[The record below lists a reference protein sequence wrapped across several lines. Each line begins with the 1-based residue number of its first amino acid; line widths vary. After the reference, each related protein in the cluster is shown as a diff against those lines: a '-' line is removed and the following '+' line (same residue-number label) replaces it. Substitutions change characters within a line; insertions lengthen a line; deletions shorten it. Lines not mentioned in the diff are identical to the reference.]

1 MKVLHVGGFNP
12 LNRFKTLE
20 DALKKAKHD
29 DQIILHKHVNESVI
43 INKSIIL
50 DGNGYSLKIDSDT
63 VGIKN
68 SNNNHLVIN
77 NLTFIANTRANAIIN
92 EGILEL
98 TNVKMK
104 LNGPVR
110 KFLPLLYSDGSKLIL
125 NNCELLKVNTTQNTT
140 TKATNCK
147 FYNYYGDNI
156 HIEPNDNSNEF
167 SNLYGRSKFINCT
180 LSHMDIDNSQIEN
193 CKIGPYTHISNS
205 NLKNIKIYQKDEELN
220 IKIKKETSYGL
231 LDNQSDEKYCL
242 YLTDDIT
249 LQHYNIEIQ
258 DQEFIPIFG
267 NHVNLEINKT
277 KTNTEYEN
285 ELYNST
291 LKVTDTNDTNYWHLS
306 KSKLSAVRS
315 KINSNIKEETGL
327 DKLNKLI
334 GLQSVKRKINEIM
347 NNIQVQSQNK
357 NDDFEFSY
365 HMIFSGEPGT
375 GKTTVAKYVT
385 EALYEVGA
393 IPENKFTVATV
404 DSLVAGYVGQ
414 TAQKTREVLEK
425 AVGGVLFIDEAY
437 MLNVKQGQNTFND
450 EAIGV
455 LIEFMEN
462 RRKDLIVILAGYKKE
477 MTEFLASNTGLD
489 SRIERVEF
497 EDYTPQEMVQIF
509 ELMRKSN
516 NIEYIDEDKIK
527 QNLEKY
533 FTLVTQLNLQIP
545 DVNGRITNGGNGRL
559 VRNIFQKII
568 TERNSRIINENIT
581 DQRVTMVDVLK
592 GFENEIRKIQNRK
605 I

>member
-29 DQIILHKHVNESVI
+29 DQIILHKHLNESVI

-156 HIEPNDNSNEF
+156 HIDPNDNSNEF

-180 LSHMDIDNSQIEN
+180 LSHMDIDNAQIEN

-220 IKIKKETSYGL
+220 VKIKKESSYGL

-291 LKVTDTNDTNYWHLS
+291 LKATDTNDTNYWHLS

-516 NIEYIDEDKIK
+516 NIEYIDENKIK

>member
-180 LSHMDIDNSQIEN
+180 LSHMDIDNAQIEN

-220 IKIKKETSYGL
+220 VKLKKESSYGL

-306 KSKLSAVRS
+306 KSKSSAVRS

>member
-98 TNVKMK
+98 TNIKMK

-180 LSHMDIDNSQIEN
+180 LSHMDIDNAQIEN

-220 IKIKKETSYGL
+220 VKIKKESSYGL

-291 LKVTDTNDTNYWHLS
+291 LKATDTNDTNYWHLS

-425 AVGGVLFIDEAY
+425 ALGGVLFIDEAY

-516 NIEYIDEDKIK
+516 NIEYIDENKIK

>member
-180 LSHMDIDNSQIEN
+180 LSHMDIDNAQIEN

-220 IKIKKETSYGL
+220 IKIKKESSYGL
-231 LDNQSDEKYCL
+231 LDKQSDEKYCL
-242 YLTDDIT
+242 YLTEDIT

-291 LKVTDTNDTNYWHLS
+291 LKATDTNDTNYWHLS

-425 AVGGVLFIDEAY
+425 ALGGVLFIDEAY

-516 NIEYIDEDKIK
+516 NIEYIDENKIK

>member
-220 IKIKKETSYGL
+220 VKIKKETSYGL

-306 KSKLSAVRS
+306 NSKLSAVRS

>member
-20 DALKKAKHD
+20 EALKKAKHD

-50 DGNGYSLKIDSDT
+50 DGNGYSLKINSDT

-180 LSHMDIDNSQIEN
+180 LSHMDIDNAQIEN

-220 IKIKKETSYGL
+220 VKIKKESSYGL

-249 LQHYNIEIQ
+249 LQHYTIEIQ

-291 LKVTDTNDTNYWHLS
+291 LKATDTNDTNYWHLS

-425 AVGGVLFIDEAY
+425 ALGGVLFIDEAY

>member
-180 LSHMDIDNSQIEN
+180 LSHMDIDNAQIEN

-220 IKIKKETSYGL
+220 VKIKKETSYGL

-425 AVGGVLFIDEAY
+425 ALGGVLFIDEAY

>member
-68 SNNNHLVIN
+68 NNNNHLVIN

-220 IKIKKETSYGL
+220 VKIKKETSYGL

-306 KSKLSAVRS
+306 NSKLSAVRS

-568 TERNSRIINENIT
+568 TERNSRLINENIN

>member
-180 LSHMDIDNSQIEN
+180 LSHMDIDNAQIEN

-220 IKIKKETSYGL
+220 VKIKKETSYGL
-231 LDNQSDEKYCL
+231 LDNQNDEKYCL

-267 NHVNLEINKT
+267 NHVNLEISKT

-291 LKVTDTNDTNYWHLS
+291 LKATDTNDTNYWHLS

-425 AVGGVLFIDEAY
+425 ALGGVLFIDEAY

>member
-180 LSHMDIDNSQIEN
+180 LSHMDIDNAQIEN

-220 IKIKKETSYGL
+220 VKIKKESSYGL

>member
-180 LSHMDIDNSQIEN
+180 LSHMDIDNAQIEN

-220 IKIKKETSYGL
+220 VKIKKESSYGL

-291 LKVTDTNDTNYWHLS
+291 LKATDTTDTNYWHLS

-425 AVGGVLFIDEAY
+425 ALGGVLFIDEAY

>member
-180 LSHMDIDNSQIEN
+180 LSHIDIDNAQIEN

-205 NLKNIKIYQKDEELN
+205 NLKNIKICQKDEELN
-220 IKIKKETSYGL
+220 IKLKKESSYGL

-267 NHVNLEINKT
+267 NHANLEINKT

-291 LKVTDTNDTNYWHLS
+291 LKATDTTDTNYWHLS

-425 AVGGVLFIDEAY
+425 ALGGVLFIDEAY

>member
-1 MKVLHVGGFNP
+1 MKILHVGGFNP

-180 LSHMDIDNSQIEN
+180 LSHMDIDNAQIEN

-220 IKIKKETSYGL
+220 VKIKKETSYGL

-306 KSKLSAVRS
+306 NSKLSAVRS

-568 TERNSRIINENIT
+568 TERNSRIINENIN

>member
-167 SNLYGRSKFINCT
+167 SNLYGRSKFINCM
-180 LSHMDIDNSQIEN
+180 LSHMDIDNAQIEN

-220 IKIKKETSYGL
+220 VKIKKETSYGL

-425 AVGGVLFIDEAY
+425 ALGGVLFIDEAY

>member
-20 DALKKAKHD
+20 EALKKAKHD
-29 DQIILHKHVNESVI
+29 DQIILHKHLNESVI

-77 NLTFIANTRANAIIN
+77 NLNFVANTRANAIIN

-180 LSHMDIDNSQIEN
+180 LSHMDIDNAQIEN

-220 IKIKKETSYGL
+220 VKIKKETSYGL

-425 AVGGVLFIDEAY
+425 ALGGVLFIDEAY

>member
-125 NNCELLKVNTTQNTT
+125 DNCELLKVNTTQNTT

-220 IKIKKETSYGL
+220 VKIKKETSYGL

-306 KSKLSAVRS
+306 NSKLSAVRS

-497 EDYTPQEMVQIF
+497 EDYTSQEMVQIF

>member
-156 HIEPNDNSNEF
+156 HIEANDNSNEF

-180 LSHMDIDNSQIEN
+180 LSHMDIDNAQIEN

-220 IKIKKETSYGL
+220 VKIKKETSYGL

-291 LKVTDTNDTNYWHLS
+291 LKATDTNDTNYWHLS

-425 AVGGVLFIDEAY
+425 ALGGVLFIDEAY

>member
-180 LSHMDIDNSQIEN
+180 LSHMDIDNAQIEN

-205 NLKNIKIYQKDEELN
+205 NLKNIKICQKDEELN
-220 IKIKKETSYGL
+220 IKLKKESSYGL

-291 LKVTDTNDTNYWHLS
+291 LKATDTNDTNYWHLS

-425 AVGGVLFIDEAY
+425 ALGGVLFIDEAY

>member
-29 DQIILHKHVNESVI
+29 DQIILHKHLNESVI

-156 HIEPNDNSNEF
+156 HIDPNDNSNEF

-180 LSHMDIDNSQIEN
+180 LSHMDIDNAQIEN

-220 IKIKKETSYGL
+220 VKIKKESSYGL
-231 LDNQSDEKYCL
+231 LDNQNDEKYCL

-291 LKVTDTNDTNYWHLS
+291 LKATDTNDTNYWHLS

-425 AVGGVLFIDEAY
+425 AVGGALFIDEAY

-516 NIEYIDEDKIK
+516 NIEYIDENKIK

>member
-29 DQIILHKHVNESVI
+29 DQIILHKHINESVI

-125 NNCELLKVNTTQNTT
+125 NNCEVLKVNTTQNTT

-147 FYNYYGDNI
+147 FYNYYGNNI

-180 LSHMDIDNSQIEN
+180 LSHMDIDNAQIEN

-220 IKIKKETSYGL
+220 VKIKKESSYGL

-291 LKVTDTNDTNYWHLS
+291 LKATDTNDTNYWHLS

-568 TERNSRIINENIT
+568 TERNSRIINENIN

>member
-1 MKVLHVGGFNP
+1 MKILHVGGFNP

-180 LSHMDIDNSQIEN
+180 LSHMDIDNAQIEN

-205 NLKNIKIYQKDEELN
+205 NLKNIKIYQKNEELN
-220 IKIKKETSYGL
+220 VKIKKESSYGL

-249 LQHYNIEIQ
+249 LQHYNIEIK

-291 LKVTDTNDTNYWHLS
+291 LKATDTNDKNYWHLS

-425 AVGGVLFIDEAY
+425 ALGGVLFIDEAY

-516 NIEYIDEDKIK
+516 NIEYIDENKIK

>member
-1 MKVLHVGGFNP
+1 MKILHVGGFNP

-180 LSHMDIDNSQIEN
+180 LSHMDIDNAQIEN

-220 IKIKKETSYGL
+220 VKIKKESSYGL

-291 LKVTDTNDTNYWHLS
+291 LKATDTNDTNYWHLS

-425 AVGGVLFIDEAY
+425 ALGGVLFIDEAY

>member
-180 LSHMDIDNSQIEN
+180 LSHMDIDNAQIEN

-220 IKIKKETSYGL
+220 VKIKKETSYGL

-306 KSKLSAVRS
+306 NSKLSAVRS

-425 AVGGVLFIDEAY
+425 ALGGVLFIDEAY

>member
-1 MKVLHVGGFNP
+1 MKILHVGGFNP

-29 DQIILHKHVNESVI
+29 DQIILHKHLNESVI

-180 LSHMDIDNSQIEN
+180 LSHMDIDNAQIEN

-220 IKIKKETSYGL
+220 VKIKKETSYGL

-291 LKVTDTNDTNYWHLS
+291 LKATDTNDTNYWRLS
-306 KSKLSAVRS
+306 KSKLSVVRS

>member
-29 DQIILHKHVNESVI
+29 DQIILHKHLNESVI

-156 HIEPNDNSNEF
+156 HIDPNDNSNEF

-180 LSHMDIDNSQIEN
+180 LSHMDIDNAQIEN

-220 IKIKKETSYGL
+220 VKIKKESSYGL

-291 LKVTDTNDTNYWHLS
+291 LKATDTNDTNYWHLS

-516 NIEYIDEDKIK
+516 NIEYIDENKIK

-592 GFENEIRKIQNRK
+592 GFENEIRKIQNKK

>member
-140 TKATNCK
+140 IKATNCK

-180 LSHMDIDNSQIEN
+180 LSHMDIDNAQIEN

-220 IKIKKETSYGL
+220 IKIKKESSYGL
-231 LDNQSDEKYCL
+231 LDKQSDEKYCL
-242 YLTDDIT
+242 YLTEDVTI
-249 LQHYNIEIQ
+249 QHYNIEIQ

-267 NHVNLEINKT
+267 NNVNLEINKT

-291 LKVTDTNDTNYWHLS
+291 LKATDTNDTNYWHLS
-306 KSKLSAVRS
+306 KTKLSAVRS

-568 TERNSRIINENIT
+568 TERNSRIINENIN

>member
-180 LSHMDIDNSQIEN
+180 LSHMDIDNAQIEN

-220 IKIKKETSYGL
+220 VKIKKETSYGL

-258 DQEFIPIFG
+258 NQEFIPIFG

>member
-98 TNVKMK
+98 TNVKIK

-180 LSHMDIDNSQIEN
+180 LSHMDIDNAQIEN

-220 IKIKKETSYGL
+220 VKIKKETSYGL
-231 LDNQSDEKYCL
+231 LDNQNDEKYCL

-267 NHVNLEINKT
+267 NHVNLEISKT

-291 LKVTDTNDTNYWHLS
+291 LKATDTNDTNYWHLS

-425 AVGGVLFIDEAY
+425 ALGGVLFIDEAY

>member
-29 DQIILHKHVNESVI
+29 DQIILHKHINESVI
-43 INKSIIL
+43 IDKSIIL
-50 DGNGYSLKIDSDT
+50 DGNGYSLKINNDT

-68 SNNNHLVIN
+68 ANNNHLVIN
-77 NLTFIANTRANAIIN
+77 NMTFIANTRSNAIIN

-110 KFLPLLYSDGSKLIL
+110 RFLPLLYSDGSKLIL

-180 LSHMDIDNSQIEN
+180 LSHMDIDNAQIEN

-220 IKIKKETSYGL
+220 VKIKKETSYGL

-425 AVGGVLFIDEAY
+425 ALGGVLFIDEAY

>member
-1 MKVLHVGGFNP
+1 MKILHVGGFNP

-20 DALKKAKHD
+20 EALKKAKHD

-180 LSHMDIDNSQIEN
+180 LSHMDIDNAQIEN

-220 IKIKKETSYGL
+220 IKIKKESSYGL
-231 LDNQSDEKYCL
+231 LDKQSDEKYCL
-242 YLTDDIT
+242 YLTEDVTI
-249 LQHYNIEIQ
+249 QHYNIEIQ
-258 DQEFIPIFG
+258 DHDFIPIFG

-291 LKVTDTNDTNYWHLS
+291 LKVTDTKDTNYWHLS

-581 DQRVTMVDVLK
+581 DQRVTMVDILK

>member
-180 LSHMDIDNSQIEN
+180 LSHMDIDNAQIEN

-220 IKIKKETSYGL
+220 VKIKKESNYGL

-291 LKVTDTNDTNYWHLS
+291 LKATDTNDTNYWHLS

-425 AVGGVLFIDEAY
+425 ALGGVLFIDEAY

-516 NIEYIDEDKIK
+516 NIEYIDENKIK

>member
-43 INKSIIL
+43 INKAIIL
-50 DGNGYSLKIDSDT
+50 DGNGYTLKIDSDT

-180 LSHMDIDNSQIEN
+180 LSHMDIDNAQIEN

-220 IKIKKETSYGL
+220 VKIKKETSYGL

-258 DQEFIPIFG
+258 DQEFIPTFG

-306 KSKLSAVRS
+306 NSKLSAVRS

-425 AVGGVLFIDEAY
+425 ALGGVLFIDEAY

-489 SRIERVEF
+489 SRIERIEF

>member
-180 LSHMDIDNSQIEN
+180 LSHMDIDNAQIEN

-220 IKIKKETSYGL
+220 VKIKKETSYGL

-497 EDYTPQEMVQIF
+497 EDYIPQEMVQIF

-516 NIEYIDEDKIK
+516 NIEYIHEDKIK

-568 TERNSRIINENIT
+568 TERNSRIINENIN

>member
-1 MKVLHVGGFNP
+1 MKILHVGGFNP

-29 DQIILHKHVNESVI
+29 DQIILHKHLNESVI

-77 NLTFIANTRANAIIN
+77 NLTFIANTRSNAIIN

-180 LSHMDIDNSQIEN
+180 LSHMDIDNAQIEN

-220 IKIKKETSYGL
+220 VKIKKESSYGL

-291 LKVTDTNDTNYWHLS
+291 LKATDTNDTNYWHLS

-425 AVGGVLFIDEAY
+425 ALGGVLFIDEAY

-568 TERNSRIINENIT
+568 TERNSRIINENIN

>member
-20 DALKKAKHD
+20 EALNKAKHD
-29 DQIILHKHVNESVI
+29 DQIILHKNINESVI

-50 DGNGYSLKIDSDT
+50 DGNGYNLKIDSDT

-68 SNNNHLVIN
+68 NNNNHLVIN

-147 FYNYYGDNI
+147 FYNYYGNNI

-167 SNLYGRSKFINCT
+167 SNLYGRSKFTNCT
-180 LSHMDIDNSQIEN
+180 LTHMDIDNAQIEN

-220 IKIKKETSYGL
+220 IKIKKESSYGL
-231 LDNQSDEKYCL
+231 LDKQSDEKYCL
-242 YLTDDIT
+242 YLTEDVTI
-249 LQHYNIEIQ
+249 QHYSIDIQ
-258 DQEFIPIFG
+258 DHDFIPIFG

-277 KTNTEYEN
+277 KTNTDYEN

-306 KSKLSAVRS
+306 KSKLSSVRS

-385 EALYEVGA
+385 EALYEIGA

-592 GFENEIRKIQNRK
+592 GFENEIKKIQNRK

>member
-29 DQIILHKHVNESVI
+29 DQIILHKHLNESVI

-180 LSHMDIDNSQIEN
+180 LSHMDIDNAQIEN
-193 CKIGPYTHISNS
+193 CKIGPCTHISNS

-220 IKIKKETSYGL
+220 VKIKKETSYGL

-425 AVGGVLFIDEAY
+425 ALGGVLFIDEAY

-568 TERNSRIINENIT
+568 TERNSRIINENIN

>member
-180 LSHMDIDNSQIEN
+180 LSHMDIDNAQIEN

-220 IKIKKETSYGL
+220 VKIKKETSYGL

-258 DQEFIPIFG
+258 NQEFIPIFG

-516 NIEYIDEDKIK
+516 NIEYIDENKIK

>member
-180 LSHMDIDNSQIEN
+180 LSHMDIDNAQIEN

-220 IKIKKETSYGL
+220 VKIKKETSYGL

-291 LKVTDTNDTNYWHLS
+291 LKATDTNDTNYWHLS

>member
-125 NNCELLKVNTTQNTT
+125 NNCELLNVNTTQNTT

-180 LSHMDIDNSQIEN
+180 LSHMDIDNAQIEN

-220 IKIKKETSYGL
+220 VKIKKETSYGL

>member
-180 LSHMDIDNSQIEN
+180 LSHMDIDNAQIEN

-220 IKIKKETSYGL
+220 VKIKKESSYGL

-267 NHVNLEINKT
+267 NNVNLEINKT
-277 KTNTEYEN
+277 KTNTKYEN

-291 LKVTDTNDTNYWHLS
+291 LKATDTNDTNYWHLS

-414 TAQKTREVLEK
+414 TAQKTRDVLEK